1 MRYGLLA
8 VIQTGRGVP
17 YMRQIIVE
25 GQTLDVKDGTTYL
38 ELAKNFQKKFDHDIV
53 LVLENNKMRELFR
66 KVKDGATVTFLTTG
80 QIDGYNTYR
89 RSATLLLLKAI
100 YDVEGMEAVRGMK
113 VEFSVSEGYYVSSKK
128 MPVDQ
133 ETLGRIE
140 MRMKELVNENLPIEK
155 HSIPVEEAI
164 EHFAEHGMVD
174 KARLFRFR
182 RSSSVNVY
190 LLDNFEDYYYGYMV
204 PSTGYLKYFKLI
216 PYDEG
221 FVLEFPPRKTPE
233 TFGPFREQPKVFQTL
248 KNSTKWGEILN
259 VGTVGAL
266 NEQISEGN
274 VGNII
279 LAQEAIMEK
288 GLGDIAA
295 EIASR
300 PDKKLIMIAGPSS
313 SGKTTFSHRL
323 SIQLMAHGLKPH
335 PIAVDNYF
343 VERVNTPK
351 DENGQYNFECLE
363 AMDIE
368 LFNQQMSALLRGEKV
383 FLPTFNFITGMKEY
397 KGNSLKLG
405 PEDVLVIEGIHCLND
420 ALSYSLPAENKF
432 KIYVSALTQ
441 MNIDE
446 HNRIPTTDG
455 RLIRRMVRDARTRG
469 ASAQKTISM
478 WPSVRRG
485 EDENIFTYQESADVV
500 FNSALIYELAVLKQ
514 YAEPLLFGIR
524 PEDPE
529 YLEAKRLL
537 KFLNY
542 FQGIDSNLIPGNS
555 ILREFIGGSFFP
567 V

>member
-1 MRYGLLA
+1 
-8 VIQTGRGVP
+8 
-17 YMRQIIVE
+17 MRQITVE
-25 GQTLDVKDGTTYL
+25 GQTLNIKDGTTYL
-38 ELAKNFQKKFDHDIV
+38 ELAKNFQKKYDHDIV

-66 KVKDGATVTFLTTG
+66 KVKDGAAVTFLTTG

-100 YDVEGMEAVRGMK
+100 YDVEGMDAVRGMK
-113 VEFSVSEGYYVSSKK
+113 VEFSAGEGYYVSSRK
-128 MPVDQ
+128 MPVNE
-133 ETLGRIE
+133 ETLARIE
-140 MRMKELVNENLPIEK
+140 NRMKELVSQNLPIEK
-155 HSIPVEEAI
+155 RSIPVEEAI
-164 EHFAEHGMVD
+164 EHFTRHGMTD

-190 LLDNFEDYYYGYMV
+190 LLDGFEDYYYGYMV

-383 FLPTFNFITGMKEY
+383 FMPTFNFVTGMKEY

-485 EDENIFTYQESADVV
+485 EDENIFPYQESADVV

>member
-38 ELAKNFQKKFDHDIV
+38 ELSKNFQKKFDHDIV

-133 ETLGRIE
+133 ETLGRIG

-164 EHFAEHGMVD
+164 EHFTEHGMID

-233 TFGPFREQPKVFQTL
+233 TFGPFKEQHKVFQTL
-248 KNSTKWGEILN
+248 KSSTKWGEILD

-266 NEQISEGN
+266 NEQISAGN
-274 VGNII
+274 IGNII

-288 GLGDIAA
+288 ELGNIAEQIAA
-295 EIASR
+295 L

-343 VERVNTPK
+343 VERVDTPK

-368 LFNQQMSALLRGEKV
+368 LFNQQMSALLRGEEV
-383 FLPTFNFITGMKEY
+383 YMPTFNFITGTKEY

-455 RLIRRMVRDARTRG
+455 RLLRRMVRDARTRG

-485 EDENIFTYQESADVV
+485 EDENIFPYQESADVV
-500 FNSALIYELAVLKQ
+500 FNSALIYELSVLKQ
-514 YAEPLLFGIR
+514 YAEPLLFGIK
-524 PEDPE
+524 PEEPE

-542 FQGIDSNLIPGNS
+542 FQGIDSNMIPGNS
-555 ILREFIGGSFFP
+555 ILREFIGGSFFN

>member
-1 MRYGLLA
+1 
-8 VIQTGRGVP
+8 
-17 YMRQIIVE
+17 MRQITVE
-25 GQTLDVKDGTTYL
+25 GQTLNIKDGTTYL
-38 ELAKNFQKKFDHDIV
+38 ELAKNFQKKYDHDIV

-66 KVKDGATVTFLTTG
+66 KVKDGAAVTFLTTG

-100 YDVEGMEAVRGMK
+100 YDVEGMDVVRGMK
-113 VEFSVSEGYYVSSKK
+113 VEFSAGEGYYVSSRK
-128 MPVDQ
+128 MPVNE
-133 ETLGRIE
+133 ETLARIE
-140 MRMKELVNENLPIEK
+140 NRMKELVGQNLPIEK
-155 HSIPVEEAI
+155 RSIPVEEAI
-164 EHFAEHGMVD
+164 EHFTRHGMTD

-190 LLDNFEDYYYGYMV
+190 LLDGFEDYYYGYMV

-248 KNSTKWGEILN
+248 KSSTKWGEILN

-343 VERVNTPK
+343 VERVDTPK

-397 KGNSLKLG
+397 KGNSLELG

-485 EDENIFTYQESADVV
+485 EDENIFPYQESADVV

>member
-1 MRYGLLA
+1 
-8 VIQTGRGVP
+8 
-17 YMRQIIVE
+17 MRQITVE
-25 GQTLDVKDGTTYL
+25 GQTLNIKDGTTYL
-38 ELAKNFQKKFDHDIV
+38 ELAKNFQKKYDHDIV

-66 KVKDGATVTFLTTG
+66 KVKDGAVVTFLTTG

-100 YDVEGMEAVRGMK
+100 YDVEGMDTVRGMK
-113 VEFSVSEGYYVSSKK
+113 VEFSAGEGYYVSSRK
-128 MPVDQ
+128 MPVNE
-133 ETLGRIE
+133 ETLARIE
-140 MRMKELVNENLPIEK
+140 NRMKELVGQNLPIEK
-155 HSIPVEEAI
+155 RSIPVEEAI
-164 EHFAEHGMVD
+164 EHFTRHGMTD

-190 LLDNFEDYYYGYMV
+190 LLDGFEDYYYGYMV

-383 FLPTFNFITGMKEY
+383 FMPTFNFITGMKEY

-485 EDENIFTYQESADVV
+485 EDENIFPYQESADVV

>member
-1 MRYGLLA
+1 
-8 VIQTGRGVP
+8 
-17 YMRQIIVE
+17 MRQIIVE

-133 ETLGRIE
+133 EMLGRIE
-140 MRMKELVNENLPIEK
+140 RRMKELVNENLPIEK

-164 EHFAEHGMVD
+164 EHFAEHGMID

-233 TFGPFREQPKVFQTL
+233 TFGPFKEQHKVFQTL
-248 KNSTKWGEILN
+248 KSSTKWGEILD

-266 NEQISEGN
+266 NEQISAGN
-274 VGNII
+274 IGNII

-288 GLGDIAA
+288 ELGNIAEQIAA
-295 EIASR
+295 L

-323 SIQLMAHGLKPH
+323 SIQLMAHGLRPH

-343 VERVNTPK
+343 VERVDTPK

-368 LFNQQMSALLRGEKV
+368 LFNQQMSALLRGEEV
-383 FLPTFNFITGMKEY
+383 YMPTFNFITGTKEY

-455 RLIRRMVRDARTRG
+455 RLLRRMVRDARTRG

-485 EDENIFTYQESADVV
+485 EDENIFPYQESADVV
-500 FNSALIYELAVLKQ
+500 FNSALIYELSVLKQ
-514 YAEPLLFGIR
+514 YAEPLLFGIK
-524 PEDPE
+524 PEEPE

-542 FQGIDSNLIPGNS
+542 FQGIDSNMIPGNS
-555 ILREFIGGSFFP
+555 ILREFIGGSFFN

>member
-1 MRYGLLA
+1 
-8 VIQTGRGVP
+8 
-17 YMRQIIVE
+17 MRQIIVE

-133 ETLGRIE
+133 ETLGRIG

-164 EHFAEHGMVD
+164 EHFTEHGMID

-233 TFGPFREQPKVFQTL
+233 TFGPFKEQHKVFQTL
-248 KNSTKWGEILN
+248 KSSTKWGEILD

-266 NEQISEGN
+266 NEQISAGN
-274 VGNII
+274 IGNII

-288 GLGDIAA
+288 ELGNIAEQIAA
-295 EIASR
+295 L

-343 VERVNTPK
+343 VERVDTPK

-368 LFNQQMSALLRGEKV
+368 LFNQQMSALLRGEEV
-383 FLPTFNFITGMKEY
+383 YMPTFNFITGTKEY

-432 KIYVSALTQ
+432 KSYVSALTQ

-455 RLIRRMVRDARTRG
+455 RLLRRMVRDARTRG

-485 EDENIFTYQESADVV
+485 EDENIFPYQESADVV
-500 FNSALIYELAVLKQ
+500 FNSALIYELSVLKQ
-514 YAEPLLFGIR
+514 YAEPLLFGIK
-524 PEDPE
+524 PEEPE

-542 FQGIDSNLIPGNS
+542 FQGIDSNMIPGNS
-555 ILREFIGGSFFP
+555 ILREFIGGSFFN

>member
-1 MRYGLLA
+1 
-8 VIQTGRGVP
+8 
-17 YMRQIIVE
+17 MRQITVE
-25 GQTLDVKDGTTYL
+25 GQTLNIKDGTTYL
-38 ELAKNFQKKFDHDIV
+38 ELAKNFQKKYDHDIV

-66 KVKDGATVTFLTTG
+66 KVKDGAAVTFLTTG

-100 YDVEGMEAVRGMK
+100 YDVEGMDAVRGMK
-113 VEFSVSEGYYVSSKK
+113 VEFSAGEGYYVSSRK
-128 MPVDQ
+128 MPVNE
-133 ETLGRIE
+133 ETLAKIE
-140 MRMKELVNENLPIEK
+140 NRMKELVGQNLPIEK
-155 HSIPVEEAI
+155 RSIPVEEAI
-164 EHFAEHGMVD
+164 EHFTRHGMTD

-190 LLDNFEDYYYGYMV
+190 LLDGFEDYYYGYMV

-383 FLPTFNFITGMKEY
+383 FMPTFNFITGMKEY

-485 EDENIFTYQESADVV
+485 EDENIFPYQESADVV

>member
-1 MRYGLLA
+1 
-8 VIQTGRGVP
+8 
-17 YMRQIIVE
+17 MRQITIE
-25 GQTLDVKDGTTYL
+25 GQTLNIKDGTTYL
-38 ELAKNFQKKFDHDIV
+38 ELAKNFQKKYDHDIV

-66 KVKDGATVTFLTTG
+66 KVKDGAAVTFLTTG

-100 YDVEGMEAVRGMK
+100 YDVEGMDAVRGMK
-113 VEFSVSEGYYVSSKK
+113 VEFSAGEGYYVSSRK
-128 MPVDQ
+128 MPVNE
-133 ETLGRIE
+133 ETLARIE
-140 MRMKELVNENLPIEK
+140 NRMKELVGQNLPIEK
-155 HSIPVEEAI
+155 RSIPVEEAI
-164 EHFAEHGMVD
+164 EHFTRHGMTD

-190 LLDNFEDYYYGYMV
+190 LLDGFEDYYYGYMV

-383 FLPTFNFITGMKEY
+383 FMPTFNFITGMKEY

-420 ALSYSLPAENKF
+420 ALPYSLPAENKF

-485 EDENIFTYQESADVV
+485 EDENIFPYQESADVV

>member
-1 MRYGLLA
+1 MA
-8 VIQTGRGVP
+8 AIQTGRGVP

-133 ETLGRIE
+133 ETLGRIG

-164 EHFAEHGMVD
+164 EHFTEHGMID

-204 PSTGYLKYFKLI
+204 PSTGYLKYFKLV

-233 TFGPFREQPKVFQTL
+233 TFGPFKEQHKVFQTL
-248 KNSTKWGEILN
+248 KSSTKWGEILD

-266 NEQISEGN
+266 NEQISAGN
-274 VGNII
+274 IGNII

-288 GLGDIAA
+288 ELGNIAEQIAA
-295 EIASR
+295 L

-343 VERVNTPK
+343 VERVDTPK

-368 LFNQQMSALLRGEKV
+368 LFNQQMSALLRGEEV
-383 FLPTFNFITGMKEY
+383 YMPTFNFITGTKEY

-455 RLIRRMVRDARTRG
+455 RLLRRMVRDARTRG

-485 EDENIFTYQESADVV
+485 EDENIFPYQESADVV
-500 FNSALIYELAVLKQ
+500 FNSALIYELSVLKQ
-514 YAEPLLFGIR
+514 YAEPLLFGIK
-524 PEDPE
+524 PEEPE

-542 FQGIDSNLIPGNS
+542 FQGIDSNMIPGNS
-555 ILREFIGGSFFP
+555 ILREFIGGSFFN

>member
-1 MRYGLLA
+1 
-8 VIQTGRGVP
+8 
-17 YMRQIIVE
+17 MRQITVE
-25 GQTLDVKDGTTYL
+25 GQTLNIKDGTTYL
-38 ELAKNFQKKFDHDIV
+38 ELAKNFQKKYDHDIV

-66 KVKDGATVTFLTTG
+66 KVKDGAAVTFLTTG

-100 YDVEGMEAVRGMK
+100 YDVEGMDAVRGMK
-113 VEFSVSEGYYVSSKK
+113 VEFSAGEGYYVSSRK
-128 MPVDQ
+128 MPVNE
-133 ETLGRIE
+133 ETLARIE
-140 MRMKELVNENLPIEK
+140 NRMKELVGQNLPIEK
-155 HSIPVEEAI
+155 RSIPVEEAI
-164 EHFAEHGMVD
+164 EHFTRHGMTD

-190 LLDNFEDYYYGYMV
+190 LLDGFEDYYYGYMV

-383 FLPTFNFITGMKEY
+383 FMPTFNFITGMKEY

-405 PEDVLVIEGIHCLND
+405 AEDVLVIEGIHCLND

-485 EDENIFTYQESADVV
+485 EDENIFPYQESADVV

>member
-1 MRYGLLA
+1 
-8 VIQTGRGVP
+8 
-17 YMRQIIVE
+17 MRQITVE
-25 GQTLDVKDGTTYL
+25 GQTLNIKDGTTYL
-38 ELAKNFQKKFDHDIV
+38 ELAKNFQKKYDHDIV

-66 KVKDGATVTFLTTG
+66 KVKDGAAVTFLTTG

-100 YDVEGMEAVRGMK
+100 YDVEGMDAVRGMK
-113 VEFSVSEGYYVSSKK
+113 VEFSAGEGYYVSSRK
-128 MPVDQ
+128 MPVNE
-133 ETLGRIE
+133 ETLARIE
-140 MRMKELVNENLPIEK
+140 NRMKELVGQNLPIEK
-155 HSIPVEEAI
+155 RSIPVEEAI
-164 EHFAEHGMVD
+164 EHFTRHGMSD

-190 LLDNFEDYYYGYMV
+190 LLDGFEDYYYGYMV

-383 FLPTFNFITGMKEY
+383 FMPTFNFVTGMKEY

-485 EDENIFTYQESADVV
+485 EDENIFPYQESADVV

>member
-1 MRYGLLA
+1 ME

-133 ETLGRIE
+133 ETLDRIE
-140 MRMKELVNENLPIEK
+140 KRMKELVNENLPIEK

-164 EHFAEHGMVD
+164 EHFAEHGMID

-233 TFGPFREQPKVFQTL
+233 TFGPFKEQHKVFQTL
-248 KNSTKWGEILN
+248 KSSTKWGEILD

-266 NEQISEGN
+266 NEQISAGN
-274 VGNII
+274 IGNII

-288 GLGDIAA
+288 ELGNIAEQIAA
-295 EIASR
+295 L

-343 VERVNTPK
+343 VERVDTPK

-368 LFNQQMSALLRGEKV
+368 LFNQQMSALLRGEEV
-383 FLPTFNFITGMKEY
+383 YMPTFNFITGTKEY

-455 RLIRRMVRDARTRG
+455 RLLRRMVRDARTRG

-485 EDENIFTYQESADVV
+485 EDENIFPYQESADVV
-500 FNSALIYELAVLKQ
+500 FNSALIYELSVLKQ
-514 YAEPLLFGIR
+514 YAEPLLFGIK
-524 PEDPE
+524 PEEPE

-542 FQGIDSNLIPGNS
+542 FQGIDSNMIPGNS
-555 ILREFIGGSFFP
+555 ILREFIGGSFFN

>member
-1 MRYGLLA
+1 
-8 VIQTGRGVP
+8 
-17 YMRQIIVE
+17 MRQITVE
-25 GQTLDVKDGTTYL
+25 GQTLNIKDGTTYL
-38 ELAKNFQKKFDHDIV
+38 ELAKNFQKKYDHDIV

-66 KVKDGATVTFLTTG
+66 KVKDGAAVTFLTTG

-100 YDVEGMEAVRGMK
+100 YDVEGMDTVRGMK
-113 VEFSVSEGYYVSSKK
+113 VEFSAGEGYYVSSRK
-128 MPVDQ
+128 MPVN
-133 ETLGRIE
+133 EGTLARIE
-140 MRMKELVNENLPIEK
+140 NRMKELVGQNLPIEK
-155 HSIPVEEAI
+155 RSIPVEEAI
-164 EHFAEHGMVD
+164 EHFTRHGMTD

-190 LLDNFEDYYYGYMV
+190 LLDGFEDYYYGYMV

-383 FLPTFNFITGMKEY
+383 FMPTFNFITGMKEY

-485 EDENIFTYQESADVV
+485 EDENIFPYQESADVV

>member
-1 MRYGLLA
+1 
-8 VIQTGRGVP
+8 
-17 YMRQIIVE
+17 MRQITVE
-25 GQTLDVKDGTTYL
+25 GQTLNIKDGTTYM
-38 ELAKNFQKKFDHDIV
+38 ELAKNFQKKYDHDIV

-66 KVKDGATVTFLTTG
+66 KVKDGAAVTFLTTG

-100 YDVEGMEAVRGMK
+100 YDVEGMDAVRGMK
-113 VEFSVSEGYYVSSKK
+113 VEFSAGEGYYVSSRK
-128 MPVDQ
+128 MPVNE
-133 ETLGRIE
+133 ETLARIE
-140 MRMKELVNENLPIEK
+140 NRMKELVSQNLPIEK
-155 HSIPVEEAI
+155 RSIPVEEAI
-164 EHFAEHGMVD
+164 EHFTRHGMTD

-190 LLDNFEDYYYGYMV
+190 LLDGFEDYYYGYMV

-343 VERVNTPK
+343 VERVDTPK

-383 FLPTFNFITGMKEY
+383 FMPTFNFVTGMKEY

-432 KIYVSALTQ
+432 KIYVSALAQ

-485 EDENIFTYQESADVV
+485 EDENIFPYQESADVV

>member
-1 MRYGLLA
+1 
-8 VIQTGRGVP
+8 
-17 YMRQIIVE
+17 MRQITVE

-140 MRMKELVNENLPIEK
+140 ARMKELVNQNLPIEK
-155 HSIPVEEAI
+155 RSIPVEEAI
-164 EHFAEHGMVD
+164 EHFTKHGMID

-221 FVLEFPPRKTPE
+221 FVLEFPPRRTPE
-233 TFGPFREQPKVFQTL
+233 TFGPFKEQHKVFQTL
-248 KNSTKWGEILN
+248 KSSTKWGEILD

-266 NEQISEGN
+266 NEQISAGN
-274 VGNII
+274 IGNII

-288 GLGDIAA
+288 ELGNIAEQIAA
-295 EIASR
+295 L

-343 VERVNTPK
+343 VERVDTPK

-368 LFNQQMSALLRGEKV
+368 LFNQQMSALLRGEEV
-383 FLPTFNFITGMKEY
+383 YMPTFNFITGTKEY

-420 ALSYSLPAENKF
+420 ALSYTLPAENKF

-455 RLIRRMVRDARTRG
+455 RLLRRMVRDARTRG

-485 EDENIFTYQESADVV
+485 EDENIFPYQESADVV
-500 FNSALIYELAVLKQ
+500 FNSALIYELSVLKQ
-514 YAEPLLFGIR
+514 YAEPLLFGIK
-524 PEDPE
+524 PEEPE

-542 FQGIDSNLIPGNS
+542 FQGIDSNMIPGNS
-555 ILREFIGGSFFP
+555 ILREFIGGSFFN

>member
-1 MRYGLLA
+1 
-8 VIQTGRGVP
+8 
-17 YMRQIIVE
+17 MRQITVE
-25 GQTLDVKDGTTYL
+25 GQTLNIKDGTTYL
-38 ELAKNFQKKFDHDIV
+38 ELAKNFQKKYDHDIV

-66 KVKDGATVTFLTTG
+66 KVKDGAAVTFLTTG

-100 YDVEGMEAVRGMK
+100 YDVEGMDAVRGMK
-113 VEFSVSEGYYVSSKK
+113 VEFSAGEGYYVSSRK
-128 MPVDQ
+128 MPVNE
-133 ETLGRIE
+133 ETLARIE
-140 MRMKELVNENLPIEK
+140 NRMKELVGQNLPIEK
-155 HSIPVEEAI
+155 RSIPVEEAI
-164 EHFAEHGMVD
+164 EHFTRHGMTD

-190 LLDNFEDYYYGYMV
+190 LLDGFEDYYYGYMV

-233 TFGPFREQPKVFQTL
+233 TFGHFREQPKVFQTL

-383 FLPTFNFITGMKEY
+383 FMPTFNFVTGMKEY

-405 PEDVLVIEGIHCLND
+405 PKDVLVIEGIHCLND

-485 EDENIFTYQESADVV
+485 EDENIFPYQESADVV

>member
-1 MRYGLLA
+1 
-8 VIQTGRGVP
+8 
-17 YMRQIIVE
+17 MRQITVE
-25 GQTLDVKDGTTYL
+25 GQTLNIKDGTTYL
-38 ELAKNFQKKFDHDIV
+38 ELAKNFQKKYDHDIV

-66 KVKDGATVTFLTTG
+66 KVKDGAAVTFLTTG

-100 YDVEGMEAVRGMK
+100 YDVEGMDTVRGMK
-113 VEFSVSEGYYVSSKK
+113 VEFSAGEGYYVSSRK
-128 MPVDQ
+128 MPVNE
-133 ETLGRIE
+133 ETLARIE
-140 MRMKELVNENLPIEK
+140 NRMKELVGQNLPIEK
-155 HSIPVEEAI
+155 RSIPVEEAI
-164 EHFAEHGMVD
+164 EHFTRHGMTD

-190 LLDNFEDYYYGYMV
+190 LLDGFEDYYYGYMV
-204 PSTGYLKYFKLI
+204 PCTGYLKYFKLI

-233 TFGPFREQPKVFQTL
+233 TFGHFREQPKVFQTL

-383 FLPTFNFITGMKEY
+383 FMPTFNFVTGMKEY

-485 EDENIFTYQESADVV
+485 EDENIFPYQESADVV

>member
-133 ETLGRIE
+133 ETLGRIG

-164 EHFAEHGMVD
+164 EHFTEHGMID

-233 TFGPFREQPKVFQTL
+233 TFGPFKEQHKVFQTL
-248 KNSTKWGEILN
+248 KSSTKWGEILD

-266 NEQISEGN
+266 NELISAGN
-274 VGNII
+274 IGNII

-288 GLGDIAA
+288 ELGNIAEQIAA
-295 EIASR
+295 L

-343 VERVNTPK
+343 VERVDTPK

-368 LFNQQMSALLRGEKV
+368 LFNQQMSALLRGEEV
-383 FLPTFNFITGMKEY
+383 YMPTFNFITGTKEY

-455 RLIRRMVRDARTRG
+455 RLLRRMVRDARTRG

-485 EDENIFTYQESADVV
+485 EDENIFPYQESADVV
-500 FNSALIYELAVLKQ
+500 FNSALIYELSVLKQ
-514 YAEPLLFGIR
+514 YAEPLLFGIK
-524 PEDPE
+524 PEEPE

-542 FQGIDSNLIPGNS
+542 FQGIDSNMIPGNS
-555 ILREFIGGSFFP
+555 ILREFIGGSFFN

>member
-1 MRYGLLA
+1 
-8 VIQTGRGVP
+8 
-17 YMRQIIVE
+17 MRQITVE
-25 GQTLDVKDGTTYL
+25 GQTLNIKDGTTYL
-38 ELAKNFQKKFDHDIV
+38 ELAKNFQKKYDHDIV

-66 KVKDGATVTFLTTG
+66 KVKDGAAVTFLTTG

-100 YDVEGMEAVRGMK
+100 YDVEGMDAVRGMK
-113 VEFSVSEGYYVSSKK
+113 VEFSAGEGYYVSSRK
-128 MPVDQ
+128 MPVNE
-133 ETLGRIE
+133 ETLARIE
-140 MRMKELVNENLPIEK
+140 NRMKELVGQNLPIEK
-155 HSIPVEEAI
+155 RSIPVEEAI
-164 EHFAEHGMVD
+164 EHFTRHGMTD

-190 LLDNFEDYYYGYMV
+190 LLDGFEDYYYGYMV

-469 ASAQKTISM
+469 ASAQKTMSM

-485 EDENIFTYQESADVV
+485 EDENIFPYQESADVV

-524 PEDPE
+524 PEDSE

>member
-1 MRYGLLA
+1 
-8 VIQTGRGVP
+8 
-17 YMRQIIVE
+17 MRQITVE
-25 GQTLDVKDGTTYL
+25 GQTLNIKDGTTYL
-38 ELAKNFQKKFDHDIV
+38 ELAKNFQKKYDHDIV

-66 KVKDGATVTFLTTG
+66 KVKDGAAVTFLTTG

-100 YDVEGMEAVRGMK
+100 YDVEGMDAVRGMK
-113 VEFSVSEGYYVSSKK
+113 VEFSAGEGYYVSSRK
-128 MPVDQ
+128 MPVNE
-133 ETLGRIE
+133 ETLARIE
-140 MRMKELVNENLPIEK
+140 NRMKELVGQNLPIEK
-155 HSIPVEEAI
+155 RSIPVEEAI
-164 EHFAEHGMVD
+164 EHFTRHGMTD

-190 LLDNFEDYYYGYMV
+190 LLDGFEDYYYGYMV

-383 FLPTFNFITGMKEY
+383 FMPTFNFVTGMKEY

-485 EDENIFTYQESADVV
+485 EDENIFPYQESADVV

>member
-1 MRYGLLA
+1 
-8 VIQTGRGVP
+8 
-17 YMRQIIVE
+17 MRQITVE
-25 GQTLDVKDGTTYL
+25 GQTLNIKDGTTYL
-38 ELAKNFQKKFDHDIV
+38 ELAKNFQKKYDHDIV

-66 KVKDGATVTFLTTG
+66 KVKDGAAVTFLTTG

-100 YDVEGMEAVRGMK
+100 YDVEGMDAVRGMK
-113 VEFSVSEGYYVSSKK
+113 VEFSAGEGYYVSSRK
-128 MPVDQ
+128 MPVNE
-133 ETLGRIE
+133 ETLARIE
-140 MRMKELVNENLPIEK
+140 KRMKELVSQNLPIEK
-155 HSIPVEEAI
+155 RSIPVEEAI
-164 EHFAEHGMVD
+164 EHFTRHGMTD

-190 LLDNFEDYYYGYMV
+190 LLDGFEDYYYGYMV

-221 FVLEFPPRKTPE
+221 FGLEFPPRKTPE

-343 VERVNTPK
+343 VERVDTPK

-383 FLPTFNFITGMKEY
+383 FMPTFNFVTGMKEY

-485 EDENIFTYQESADVV
+485 EDENIFPYQESADVV

>member
-1 MRYGLLA
+1 MA
-8 VIQTGRGVP
+8 AIQTGRGVP

-133 ETLGRIE
+133 ETLDRIE
-140 MRMKELVNENLPIEK
+140 KRMKELVNENLPIEK

-233 TFGPFREQPKVFQTL
+233 TFGPFKEQHKVFQTL
-248 KNSTKWGEILN
+248 KSSTKWGEILD

-266 NEQISEGN
+266 NEQISAGN
-274 VGNII
+274 IGNII

-288 GLGDIAA
+288 ELGNIAEQIAA
-295 EIASR
+295 L

-343 VERVNTPK
+343 VERVDTPK

-368 LFNQQMSALLRGEKV
+368 LFNQQMSALLRGEEV
-383 FLPTFNFITGMKEY
+383 YMPTFNFITGTKEY

-455 RLIRRMVRDARTRG
+455 RLLRRMVRDARTRG

-485 EDENIFTYQESADVV
+485 EDENIFPYQESADVV
-500 FNSALIYELAVLKQ
+500 FNSALIYELSVLKQ
-514 YAEPLLFGIR
+514 YAEPLLFGIK
-524 PEDPE
+524 PEEPE

-542 FQGIDSNLIPGNS
+542 FQGIDSNMIPGNS
-555 ILREFIGGSFFP
+555 ILREFIGGSFFN

>member
-1 MRYGLLA
+1 MA

-133 ETLGRIE
+133 ETLDRIE
-140 MRMKELVNENLPIEK
+140 KRMKELVNDNLPIEK

-233 TFGPFREQPKVFQTL
+233 TFGPFKEQHKVFQTL
-248 KNSTKWGEILN
+248 KSSTKWGEILD

-266 NEQISEGN
+266 NEQISAGN
-274 VGNII
+274 IGNII

-288 GLGDIAA
+288 ELGNIAEQIAA
-295 EIASR
+295 L

-343 VERVNTPK
+343 VERVDTPK

-368 LFNQQMSALLRGEKV
+368 LFNQQMSALLRGEEV
-383 FLPTFNFITGMKEY
+383 YMPTFNFITGTKEY

-455 RLIRRMVRDARTRG
+455 RLLRRMVRDARTRG

-485 EDENIFTYQESADVV
+485 EDENIFPYQESADVV
-500 FNSALIYELAVLKQ
+500 FNSALIYELSVLKQ
-514 YAEPLLFGIR
+514 YAEPLLFGIK
-524 PEDPE
+524 PEEPE

-542 FQGIDSNLIPGNS
+542 FQGIDSNMIPGNS
-555 ILREFIGGSFFP
+555 ILREFIGGSFFN

>member
-1 MRYGLLA
+1 
-8 VIQTGRGVP
+8 
-17 YMRQIIVE
+17 MRQITVE
-25 GQTLDVKDGTTYL
+25 GQTLNIKDGTTYL
-38 ELAKNFQKKFDHDIV
+38 ELAKNFQKKYDHDIV
-53 LVLENNKMRELFR
+53 LVLEYNTMTELFR
-66 KVKDGATVTFLTTG
+66 KVKDGAAVTFLTTG

-100 YDVEGMEAVRGMK
+100 YDVEGMDVVRSMK
-113 VEFSVSEGYYVSSKK
+113 VEFSAGEGYYISSRK
-128 MPVDQ
+128 MPVNE
-133 ETLGRIE
+133 ETLARIE
-140 MRMKELVNENLPIEK
+140 NRMKELVGQNLPIEK
-155 HSIPVEEAI
+155 RSIPVEEAI
-164 EHFAEHGMVD
+164 EHFTRHGMTD

-190 LLDNFEDYYYGYMV
+190 LLDGFEDYYYGYMV

-248 KNSTKWGEILN
+248 KSSTKWGEILN

-485 EDENIFTYQESADVV
+485 EDENIFPYQESADVV

-514 YAEPLLFGIR
+514 YEEPRLFGIR

>member
-133 ETLGRIE
+133 ETLGRIG

-164 EHFAEHGMVD
+164 EHFTEHGMID

-233 TFGPFREQPKVFQTL
+233 TFGPFKEQHKVFQTL
-248 KNSTKWGEILN
+248 KSSTKWGEILD

-266 NEQISEGN
+266 NEQISAGN
-274 VGNII
+274 IGNII

-288 GLGDIAA
+288 ELGNIAEQIAA
-295 EIASR
+295 L

-343 VERVNTPK
+343 VERVDTPK

-368 LFNQQMSALLRGEKV
+368 LFNQQMSALLRGEEV
-383 FLPTFNFITGMKEY
+383 YMPTFNFITGTKEY

-455 RLIRRMVRDARTRG
+455 RLLRRMVRDARTRG

-485 EDENIFTYQESADVV
+485 EDENIFPYQESADEV
-500 FNSALIYELAVLKQ
+500 FNSALIYELSVLKQ
-514 YAEPLLFGIR
+514 YAEPLLFGIK
-524 PEDPE
+524 PEEPE

-542 FQGIDSNLIPGNS
+542 FQGIDSNMIPGNS
-555 ILREFIGGSFFP
+555 ILREFIGGSFFN

>member
-1 MRYGLLA
+1 
-8 VIQTGRGVP
+8 
-17 YMRQIIVE
+17 MRQITIE
-25 GQTLDVKDGTTYL
+25 GQTLNIKDGTTYL
-38 ELAKNFQKKFDHDIV
+38 ELAKNFQKKYDHDIV

-66 KVKDGATVTFLTTG
+66 KVKDGAAVTFLTTG

-100 YDVEGMEAVRGMK
+100 YDVEGMDAVRGMK
-113 VEFSVSEGYYVSSKK
+113 VEFSAGEGYYVSSRK
-128 MPVDQ
+128 MPVNE
-133 ETLGRIE
+133 ETLARIE
-140 MRMKELVNENLPIEK
+140 KRMKELVGQNLPIEK
-155 HSIPVEEAI
+155 RSIPVEEAI
-164 EHFAEHGMVD
+164 EHFTRHGMTD

-190 LLDNFEDYYYGYMV
+190 LLDGFEDYYYGYMV

-383 FLPTFNFITGMKEY
+383 FMPTFNFITGMKEY

-485 EDENIFTYQESADVV
+485 EDENIFPYQESADVV